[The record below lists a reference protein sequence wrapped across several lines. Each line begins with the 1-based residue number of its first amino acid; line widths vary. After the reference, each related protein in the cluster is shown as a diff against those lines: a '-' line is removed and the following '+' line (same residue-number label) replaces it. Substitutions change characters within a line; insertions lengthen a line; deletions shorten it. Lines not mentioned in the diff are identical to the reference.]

1 MNNNLRVVI
10 DSGHGGTDSGAVGN
24 GIKEKDYTLL
34 ISKYMKKRF
43 DELGIPSILT
53 RNSDETISPSE
64 RVNRILNSYGN
75 NSDVIVISN
84 HINSGGGEGAE
95 VIYAL
100 RNKDTLANMIL
111 NNLGAEGLQMR
122 KVYQRRLPNDTS
134 KDYYFIHRETGI
146 TEPLIVEYGF
156 IDNIND
162 VNKLMYNYER
172 YAEGVVKAIANYKG
186 INYTNP
192 TTKNEYIVQKG
203 DSLWNI
209 SKKLGISVDEIKRL
223 NNLNSNLIYVGQV
236 LKLPGYETT
245 TDSNI
250 TYIVKK
256 GDTLYSIASKNNVTV
271 DELMKLNNL
280 SNTNLSIGQQLKI
293 KETESIITP
302 SENEVINENSI
313 YTVKKGDTLYSIAKK
328 NNTTVDKLKEI
339 NNIVNDIL
347 TIGSSLFIPNSNLE
361 DIIIHK
367 VVSGDSLW
375 GLANK
380 YKTTIEDIKQLN
392 NLVSDLLVIGTDL
405 QIKRNT
411 I

>member
-43 DELGIPSILT
+43 DELGIPSVLT

-162 VNKLMYNYER
+162 VNKLMNNYER
-172 YAEGVVKAIANYKG
+172 YAEGVVKAITNYKG

-192 TTKNEYIVQKG
+192 TTKNEYIVEKG

-302 SENEVINENSI
+302 SENEVINENSV

-347 TIGSSLFIPNSNLE
+347 TIGASLFIPNSNLE

>member
-43 DELGIPSILT
+43 DELGVPSVLT

-162 VNKLMYNYER
+162 VNKLMNNYER

-192 TTKNEYIVQKG
+192 TTKNEYIVEKG

-347 TIGSSLFIPNSNLE
+347 TIGASLFIPNSNLE

>member
-34 ISKYMKKRF
+34 ISNYMKKRF
-43 DELGIPSILT
+43 DELGIPSTLT

-100 RNKDTLANMIL
+100 RNKDTLANLIL

-162 VNKLMYNYER
+162 VNKLMNNYER

-209 SKKLGISVDEIKRL
+209 SKKFGISVDEIKRL

-347 TIGSSLFIPNSNLE
+347 TIGASLFIPNSNLE

>member
-43 DELGIPSILT
+43 DELGIPSTLT

-162 VNKLMYNYER
+162 VNKLMNNYER

-192 TTKNEYIVQKG
+192 TAKNEYIVEKG

-271 DELMKLNNL
+271 NELMKLNNL

-293 KETESIITP
+293 KESESIITP

-347 TIGSSLFIPNSNLE
+347 TIGASLFIPNSNLE

>member
-1 MNNNLRVVI
+1 LSYGR
-10 DSGHGGTDSGAVGN
+10 
-24 GIKEKDYTLL
+24 
-34 ISKYMKKRF
+34 
-43 DELGIPSILT
+43 IPLSYQ
-53 RNSDETISPSE
+53 PSE
-64 RVNRILNSYGN
+64 
-75 NSDVIVISN
+75 
-84 HINSGGGEGAE
+84 GGEGAE

-162 VNKLMYNYER
+162 VNKLMNNYER